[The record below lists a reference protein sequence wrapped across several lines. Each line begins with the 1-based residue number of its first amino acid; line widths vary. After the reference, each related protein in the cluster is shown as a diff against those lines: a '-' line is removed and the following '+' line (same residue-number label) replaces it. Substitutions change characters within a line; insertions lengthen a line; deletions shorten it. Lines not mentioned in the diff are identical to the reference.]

1 VGDIWAVDKL
11 QLFIAFV
18 LPGFISLQVYRLFV
32 AGDDS
37 DITKKLP
44 AIVSYSAMHY
54 AVFGWIILA
63 SPKGG
68 FRNFAAYLVVLVLP
82 AAWPPL
88 ILLARDVHKWSQIF
102 WPPSRLLSEMLRPE
116 ATPWDRVLS
125 NRQRFVR
132 ITRGDGSFVGGY
144 LAAGSQV
151 STYPNERQIYIRN
164 EHLIDQA
171 TGEIGDRIDSTGILV
186 TGEEIKL
193 IELIDSE

>member
-1 VGDIWAVDKL
+1 VGDIWSIDKF

-18 LPGFISLQVYRLFV
+18 LPGFISLQVYRLFI

-37 DITKKLP
+37 DITRKLP
-44 AIVSYSAMHY
+44 AIISYSAMHY
-54 AVFGWIILA
+54 ALFGWVILI
-63 SPKGG
+63 SREGG
-68 FRNFAAYLVVLVLP
+68 FRTLATYLVVLVFP
-82 AAWPPL
+82 VAWPPL
-88 ILLARDVHKWSQIF
+88 ILLARDAHKWSQIF

-116 ATPWDRVLS
+116 ATPWDRV
-125 NRQRFVR
+125 RQRFVR

-144 LAAGSQV
+144 LADGSQV

-186 TGEEIKL
+186 TGEEIRL